1 MTHLVRRESFQ
12 GERGLPVIDGL
23 YVIAVVLLATYGL
36 NALVS
41 VALYL
46 IHRNESRGCP
56 DLVETPPVTVQLPVY
71 NEMFVLERL
80 LSAVVA
86 LEYPR
91 DRLHIQ
97 VLDDSTDATTE
108 LAERLVKHYS
118 AQGVHIDLIHRD
130 NRSGFKAGALK
141 EGSRQAKGEYIAIF
155 DADFVPEPDFLLRTV
170 PHFLENSNLGLIQ
183 TRWGHI
189 NADYSNLTRAQ
200 AIALDGHFVVEQT
213 ARNRSGLFMNFNGT
227 AGVWRKTCIE
237 AAGGWQDGTICED
250 LDLSYRAQLE
260 GWDFLYV
267 PDVVVPAELPPQI
280 NAFKRQQFRW
290 AKGSMQVALKL
301 GGRLIRADVPW
312 YKRLQGMLHLT
323 NYGVHPLMVL
333 LLLSTLPL
341 LLGHS
346 SVGRY
351 IGFLSLASLGP
362 PVLYGVSQRVLH
374 GGGWLRRFSAF
385 PLLVLLGTGIAWN
398 NTRAIW
404 EAFTGRKN
412 EFLRTPKFHVEGRL
426 DKWNDNPYALSLGRD
441 TLGEL
446 GLAAYAAV
454 AIVLALRQH
463 NYFVLPFLLLYV
475 LSFSY
480 VAVLGIVHSMKRRQV
495 NQRFVSSRAPVKSP
509 KPSVISY
516 SYSSASVKS
525 STLEKK
531 RTRS

>member
-1 MTHLVRRESFQ
+1 M
-12 GERGLPVIDGL
+12 
-23 YVIAVVLLATYGL
+23 AVVLLASYGL

-41 VALYL
+41 VVLYL
-46 IHRNESRGCP
+46 FHRTETRVCP
-56 DLVETPPVTVQLPVY
+56 DVRETPPVTVQLPIY
-71 NEMFVLERL
+71 NEMYVLERL
-80 LSAVVA
+80 LSAVIA
-86 LEYPR
+86 LDYPR

-108 LAERLVKHYS
+108 LAERLVGRHS
-118 AQGVHIDLIHRD
+118 ARGVHIDLIHRD

-141 EGSRQAKGEYIAIF
+141 QGFREAKGEYIAIF

-170 PHFLENSNLGLIQ
+170 PHFLENPTLGLIQ

-189 NADYSNLTRAQ
+189 NADYSGLTRAQ

-213 ARNRSGLFMNFNGT
+213 ARDLSGLFMNFNGT

-237 AAGGWQDGTICED
+237 AAGGWQDDTICED

-260 GWDFLYV
+260 GWDFLYL

-290 AKGSMQVALKL
+290 AKGSMQAALKL

-312 YKRLQGMLHLT
+312 FKRLQGMLHLT
-323 NYGVHPLMVL
+323 NYGVHPLMVI
-333 LLLSTLPL
+333 LLLSTLPFL
-341 LLGHS
+341 LSHS
-346 SVGRY
+346 SVSSY
-351 IGFLSLASLGP
+351 VGFLSLASLGP
-362 PVLYGVSQRVLH
+362 PLLYGVSQRVLH

-404 EAFTGRKN
+404 EAFTGRQN
-412 EFLRTPKFHVEGRL
+412 QFLRTPKFHVEGKR
-426 DKWNDNPYALSLGRD
+426 DKWSDNPYALSLGWD

-454 AIVLALRQH
+454 AIILALRQH
-463 NYFVLPFLLLYV
+463 NYFVVPFLLLYV

-480 VAVLGIVHSMKRRQV
+480 VAVLGIAHSMKRQQV
-495 NQRFVSSRAPVKSP
+495 RRRSVSGRAPIESP
-509 KPSVISY
+509 KPSFSSY
-516 SYSSASVKS
+516 TYSSPFVKPS
-525 STLEKK
+525 RTLYLSRALSKK
-531 RTRS
+531 RGQVLD